1 MSIASGVD
9 WVAKFPTRADTAGC
23 VSPFRERLE
32 AFIAALKASGATVQ
46 INATLRPPERA
57 YLMHTCWEIAQGN
70 ITATEAPP
78 RAGVDIDWVARDA
91 SGNPDLARSRSIA
104 QQMVKAYQIAF
115 EPSLTSLHI
124 TGLAADMD
132 IAWAGSLQIADKN
145 GASHTIASLPRD
157 GTNTDLAKV
166 GMTYGVFKLV
176 SDPPHWS
183 INGH

>member
-1 MSIASGVD
+1 MPIASGVD
-9 WVAKFPTRADTAGC
+9 WIAKFPTRADTAAC

-32 AFIAALKASGATVQ
+32 AFLAALKASGATVQ

-70 ITATEAPP
+70 IEPNGREP
-78 RAGVDIDWVARDA
+78 RAGVDIDWIARDA
-91 SGNPDLARSRSIA
+91 SGNPDLNKSRAIA

-124 TGLAADMD
+124 TGRPSTWTSRGRA
-132 IAWAGSLQIADKN
+132 SLQIADKS
-145 GASHTIASLPRD
+145 GPRARSQPAA
-157 GTNTDLAKV
+157 GRHQHRPGQGGRDL
-166 GMTYGVFKLV
+166 GVFKLV